1 MNKTLVLDTH
11 AEPLPAREALLLML
25 EPSSFDT
32 INAENHTFALPYGTR
47 PNRRRC
53 RFRRNRGRCRTHP
66 SRLRRNR
73 RSRRGVR

>member
-32 INAENHTFALPYGTR
+32 INAENHTFALPYLTGDAVAAASQTTVLVQR
-47 PNRRRC
+47 
-53 RFRRNRGRCRTHP
+53 
-66 SRLRRNR
+66 
-73 RSRRGVR
+73 